1 MIPPFEI
8 VVDGT
13 DCGGKTPLV
22 QVLVRRFEAEQVS
35 VATAA
40 PFKEV
45 EVYPLWKSD
54 PLTASHRICDA
65 MRRFRQANRDKS
77 VLIWDRGW
85 PTVFVS
91 TDLPEARNLCLPYP
105 HLTVLLLNTEQTILE
120 KIAKHK
126 LTGEWLLQP
135 ETRRRF
141 IDAYH
146 ALAAEPESVPMR
158 VYHANLEGRFE
169 LEQIAVDVVA
179 CFAFQRKA

>member
-1 MIPPFEI
+1 MTPFEI
-8 VVDGT
+8 VIDGT

-22 QVLVRRFEAEQVS
+22 NTLVARLAAEGVS
-35 VATAA
+35 VAVAA
-40 PFKEV
+40 PFREV
-45 EVYPLWKSD
+45 EVYPLWETD
-54 PLTASHRICDA
+54 PLCASQRINDVMQGIRKEHA
-65 MRRFRQANRDKS
+65 DRE
-77 VLIWDRGW
+77 VLVWDRGW

-105 HLTVLLLNTEQTILE
+105 HLTVLLLNTEQTILD
-120 KIAKHK
+120 KVAKHG

-158 VYHANLEGRFE
+158 VYRADLEGRFE